1 MVEVVEVRV
10 RDEDPVDS
18 PGVDRGLAAQVP
30 DPPPQNR
37 VGDES
42 RAVDVDHDGA
52 VPQPS
57 ELAQTTSSQIEY
69 PGPATF
75 ITPFG

>member
-1 MVEVVEVRV
+1 MVEVRV

-30 DPPPQNR
+30 DPPPQHR
-37 VGDES
+37 VGEKP
-42 RAVDVDHDGA
+42 RAVHVDHDGA
-52 VPQPS
+52 VPQPG
-57 ELAQTTSSQIEY
+57 EPAQTTSSPIEY
-69 PGPATF
+69 PGAATF